1 MLLRAFAAATFV
13 LSLGACVQRDYLVAN
28 PAENGMPVGEARYTD
43 NVSYITSYSPNV
55 DVIALRLDPAFPA
68 DERREILRA
77 VGEWNHVLNGYVRF
91 ELAIRVFHAEGQ
103 RSDPAPPRAS
113 VWSILPARGAAPI
126 GGRVARPMA
135 LLQPLPNGGGVVMI
149 FRGETAVA
157 VLATAVRH
165 ELGHVLGLP
174 HDPGKPPDV
183 ADPRS
188 ARPAVHRQGD
198 RGRRRQ
204 DARPAARPAQL
215 VRGQP
220 DGALTLSFTGRLG

>member
-1 MLLRAFAAATFV
+1 MLLRALAAATFV

-28 PAENGMPVGEARYTD
+28 PAENGMPAGEARYTD

-55 DVIALRLDPAFPA
+55 EVIPLRLDPAFPA

-103 RSDPAPPRAS
+103 RSDPAPPRAN

-135 LLQPLPNGGGVVMI
+135 L
-149 FRGETAVA
+149 VA
-157 VLATAVRH
+157 A
-165 ELGHVLGLP
+165 
-174 HDPGKPPDV
+174 
-183 ADPRS
+183 
-188 ARPAVHRQGD
+188 PAE
-198 RGRRRQ
+198 RRRRGDDLSRRDRRRRRSPPRCAMSSAMCSACCTIRQ
-204 DARPAARPAQL
+204 AA
-215 VRGQP
+215 
-220 DGALTLSFTGRLG
+220 